1 MRPTRTLVASLLLLL
16 ANDLL
21 AAEYRSGAEQQSQ
34 LSLTVYNAGR
44 ALVREQRNLD
54 LPPGST
60 RVALMDVPQKILP
73 QTLAIDGLSVR
84 EQNYDFDLLSP
95 QTLLQKHVGR

>member
-1 MRPTRTLVASLLLLL
+1 MRPTRTLLVSLLLLL
-16 ANDLL
+16 AGPLS
-21 AAEYRSGAEQQSQ
+21 AAEYRSGAEQQTR

-44 ALVREQRNLD
+44 ALVREQRQLE
-54 LPPGST
+54 LPAGST
-60 RVALMDVPQKILP
+60 HVALMDVPQKILP